1 MDEIVVVEEQ
11 EIKVLQF
18 ERSDALRRRK
28 LKKQLLVKE
37 FCDELQFRRI
47 MVAIGMVIAASIGF
61 VAGEIVAASILL

>member
-1 MDEIVVVEEQ
+1 MDEIVVAKEQ

-47 MVAIGMVIAASIGF
+47 KIVIGMAISAEIGF
-61 VAGEIVAASILL
+61 IAGQVVAASILL

>member
-1 MDEIVVVEEQ
+1 MDEIVVAKEQ

-47 MVAIGMVIAASIGF
+47 KVVIEMAIATGIGF